1 MTELFSGKQILY
13 ELNERAAEIRQRF
26 QVNQIGLFGSYA
38 REEAHTASDIDI
50 LVDFIAPTFDN
61 YMNLKFYL
69 EDLFEQEVDL
79 VTASA
84 LKPRLKPVILQEVQY
99 VQGLQALPR

>member
-1 MTELFSGKQILY
+1 MIETFSSKHILN
-13 ELNERAAEIRQRF
+13 ELNQRAAEIRQRF
-26 QVNQIGLFGSYA
+26 QVNQLGLFGSYA

-50 LVDFIAPTFDN
+50 LVDFMTPTFDN

-69 EDLFEQEVDL
+69 EELFEHKIDL
-79 VTASA
+79 VTVSA

-99 VQGLQALPR
+99 VQGL